1 MASVHIRVA
10 AGFRF
15 GEQHTGD
22 DQSGGQFIAFRGQ
35 GATRS
40 RNGFGAQLG
49 LQGGKNCGLYFFDIF
64 IPT

>member
-1 MASVHIRVA
+1 MAVVHIRVA

-22 DQSGGQFIAFRGQ
+22 DQSRGQFIAVRGQ
-35 GATRS
+35 GAARP
-40 RNGFGAQLG
+40 RNGSCAQLG
-49 LQGGKNCGLYFFDIF
+49 LQGGKNCGLYCFDIF